1 MERVAGAP
9 SLPVLTERDQRLA
22 QLQQM
27 LRDSELT
34 PAEYRAAVAKIMS
47 DPRPAAAFLEEAGWS
62 PDAVEDIMSGVQRRE
77 GGLAGWAARTMNPA
91 GLERSRRAAA
101 EGARFDRSMEEF
113 DRNLGLAMGQIDP
126 EGQAPLAQP
135 VAPED
140 EDQYWNLSER
150 ERGTKVGAPWGGG
163 APFKNDYARDQ
174 YYERPAIDPQ
184 NEALLREAG
193 VPEADILR
201 ARMSQQDLDMMEPGI
216 GSDQGWSMVYAPGH
230 DGRAVP
236 RQRAPMPSAMD
247 AQGNPDP
254 RALEAA
260 TADTITGGQRIG
272 DRVANRDLRPDLRN
286 ESLEAQGYVPTPIE
300 GPNGREWVYELSPQK
315 KAENKL
321 HTDALRANQSIDRL
335 RDRAGVTGEMGA
347 PAPGEADNL
356 RSLIRQNRA
365 AESRAQ
371 RDAFLK
377 SRMNPR
383 MRAETGLAEVGQ
395 PGMNDWQNLVL
406 AQNLAPNLDPT
417 TPLAADAFANQ
428 QMLQALQRQMTGR
441 GFADNPAVVVARETA
456 QMQQEQ
462 TAEERQ
468 RSLRSL
474 ASAAA
479 SHAVTFSDLPGLLS
493 SNWER
498 RAQVDA
504 ALGRAGALPSE
515 KAQILSE
522 LFPPAAAAAPPDA
535 GSPAAARRAEAR
547 RTGAPAPR
555 GPVRGD
561 VSW

>member
-9 SLPVLTERDQRLA
+9 SLPVLTESEMRLK
-22 QLQQM
+22 QLREM
-27 LRDSELT
+27 LRDKELT
-34 PAEYRAAVAKIMS
+34 PEMFQRAMNELLAE
-47 DPRPAAAFLEEAGWS
+47 DPGLAQSAMAEAGWS
-62 PDAVEDIMSGVQRRE
+62 PEAIQDIMSGVERRE
-77 GGLAGWAARTMNPA
+77 GGLGDWANRTLTPGGMEFQRTAAREA
-91 GLERSRRAAA
+91 GIADRRMDA
-101 EGARFDRSMEEF
+101 FDREM
-113 DRNLGLAMGQIDP
+113 GIAMGQIDP
-126 EGQAPLAQP
+126 EAESAEVMSVP
-135 VAPED
+135 PE
-140 EDQYWNLSER
+140 EVDQYWDLSEGQ
-150 ERGTKVGAPWGGG
+150 RGAKVGAPWGSNT
-163 APFKNDYARDQ
+163 PFKNDYARDQ
-174 YYERPAIDPQ
+174 YYERPPLDR
-184 NEALLREAG
+184 NKEAALREAG
-193 VPEADILR
+193 VPEADIQR
-201 ARMSQQDLDMMEPGI
+201 ARMSQQDLDMMEPGR
-216 GSDQGWSMVYAPGH
+216 GSDQGWAMVYAPGH

-236 RQRAPMPSAMD
+236 RQRAPVSGQD
-247 AQGNPDP
+247 ARGNPVLP
-254 RALEAA
+254 EGASLA
-260 TADTITGGQRIG
+260 TGGY
-272 DRVANRDLRPDLRN
+272 RVGEAVDNRDLRPGLQND
-286 ESLEAQGYVPTPIE
+286 SLEAQGYVPTPIR
-300 GPNGREWVYELSPQK
+300 GPNGIEWVYELSDDR
-315 KAENKL
+315 KATNKL
-321 HTDALRANQSIDRL
+321 ETDALVANQSIDRL

-365 AESRAQ
+365 AESRTQ
-371 RDAFLK
+371 REAFLK

-383 MRAETGLAEVGQ
+383 MRAETGLADVGGE
-395 PGMNDWQNLVL
+395 GMNDWQNLVL

-479 SHAVTFSDLPGLLS
+479 SHAVTFSDLPGLFS

-515 KAQILSE
+515 KAQILNE